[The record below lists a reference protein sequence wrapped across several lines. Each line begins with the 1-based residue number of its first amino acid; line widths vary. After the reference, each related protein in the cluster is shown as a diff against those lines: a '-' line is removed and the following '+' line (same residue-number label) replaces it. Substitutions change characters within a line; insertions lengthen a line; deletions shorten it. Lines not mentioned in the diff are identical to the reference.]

1 MSWLSLL
8 LVGAA
13 LWTQAVHPVTGRRL
27 AGVMGMGGADWLVR
41 GEREVEEEP
50 DRALDAIGV
59 REGWVVADVGAGV
72 GYFTWRLAERVGAAG
87 KVYATDIQ
95 AAMLERL
102 EKNVAARGLKNV
114 VTVLGTESDPRL
126 PREALDLILLVDVY
140 HEFAQPQEMLARLR
154 QSLKPDGRL
163 VLLEYRKEDPAV
175 PIRPEHKMTVAEAKA
190 ELENDGFVLDRVSH
204 VLPRQHILFFKKAR
218 VQ

>member
-1 MSWLSLL
+1 
-8 LVGAA
+8 
-13 LWTQAVHPVTGRRL
+13 
-27 AGVMGMGGADWLVR
+27 
-41 GEREVEEEP
+41 
-50 DRALDAIGV
+50 
-59 REGWVVADVGAGV
+59 
-72 GYFTWRLAERVGAAG
+72 
-87 KVYATDIQ
+87 
-95 AAMLERL
+95 
-102 EKNVAARGLKNV
+102 
-114 VTVLGTESDPRL
+114 L

-190 ELENDGFVLDRVSH
+190 ELENDGFVLDGVSH